1 MAIVYSVEV
10 GDPINQVVMGNPKT
24 YFDSIFDALS
34 DGLYIVE
41 GLEKRYGK
49 EIVFLEKEPIIKG
62 SKENSLHIWRGF
74 LEGVAEP
81 LYVQLNI
88 EELDKEKELAIPNTP
103 NTKLNDDQM
112 LFITELE
119 TLLNR
124 ADEDDGLFY
133 H

>member
-49 EIVFLEKEPIIKG
+49 EIIFSEKEPIIKG

-103 NTKLNDDQM
+103 NTKLNEDQI

-124 ADEDDGLFY
+124 ADDDDGLFY

>member
-49 EIVFLEKEPIIKG
+49 EIVFSEKEPIIKG

-124 ADEDDGLFY
+124 ADDDDGLFY

>member
-34 DGLYIVE
+34 DGLSIVE
-41 GLEKRYGK
+41 GLEKIYGK
-49 EIVFLEKEPIIKG
+49 EIVFSEKEPIIKG

-88 EELDKEKELAIPNTP
+88 EQLDKDKELAIPNTP
-103 NTKLNDDQM
+103 NTKLNEDQI
-112 LFITELE
+112 LFISELE
-119 TLLNR
+119 TLLNQ
-124 ADEDDGLFY
+124 ADDDDGLFY

>member
-10 GDPINQVVMGNPKT
+10 GDPINQVVMENPKT

>member
-124 ADEDDGLFY
+124 ADEDDGLF
-133 H
+133 

>member
-34 DGLYIVE
+34 DGLSIVE

-49 EIVFLEKEPIIKG
+49 EIVFSEKEPIIKG

-88 EELDKEKELAIPNTP
+88 EERDKDKELAIPKTP
-103 NTKLNDDQM
+103 NTKLN
-112 LFITELE
+112 
-119 TLLNR
+119 
-124 ADEDDGLFY
+124 ED
-133 H
+133 